1 MKKTP
6 VFIILLLLLCLPA
19 LAGAETYHLK
29 LRASH
34 HLNFLRIVIEGQKSI
49 IIEALVYQKGRNVLV
64 NFPDRDFLIQSE
76 EMSVIFSRVGRE
88 TVMFY
93 PGEFR
98 GLKVF
103 RLEHPDRLVIDV
115 YMKEKREISPL
126 EQSAPEKDKKPTA
139 RKVKTVIIDPGH
151 GGYASGI
158 VEDSYIE
165 KHIVLDIAKKLSA
178 LLERGDSK
186 SHLTRGSDRFLTQ
199 KDRLGFANS
208 REMDIFVSIH
218 VGNHADTVIYVP
230 VMTERYSDIVRP
242 HLDNRGQEEYLR
254 ETVMFLNAMK
264 EAFITSFGEGSV
276 SVRPL
281 PYSMLSKIES
291 AALIVELPSF
301 EDADYIEE
309 LRTEMASTLYRGI
322 YIYDE
327 IKAK

>member
-1 MKKTP
+1 
-6 VFIILLLLLCLPA
+6 
-19 LAGAETYHLK
+19 
-29 LRASH
+29 
-34 HLNFLRIVIEGQKSI
+34 
-49 IIEALVYQKGRNVLV
+49 
-64 NFPDRDFLIQSE
+64 
-76 EMSVIFSRVGRE
+76 
-88 TVMFY
+88 MFY

-115 YMKEKREISPL
+115 YMEVKRDVSPPEL
-126 EQSAPEKDKKPTA
+126 SAPEKDKRPAA
-139 RKVKTVIIDPGH
+139 RKVRTVIIDPGH
-151 GGYASGI
+151 GGYESGI
-158 VEDSYIE
+158 VKDSFIE

-178 LLERGDSK
+178 LLERGHSK

-199 KDRLGFANS
+199 KDRTGFANI
-208 REMDIFVSIH
+208 REMDLFVSIH
-218 VGNHADTVIYVP
+218 VGSHADTVIYVP
-230 VMTERYSDIVRP
+230 VLTERYSETVRP
-242 HLDNRGQEEYLR
+242 HLDNRGQEEHLR

-264 EAFITSFGEGSV
+264 EAFITSFGEDSV

-291 AALIVELPSF
+291 PALIVELPSF

-327 IKAK
+327 IKTK